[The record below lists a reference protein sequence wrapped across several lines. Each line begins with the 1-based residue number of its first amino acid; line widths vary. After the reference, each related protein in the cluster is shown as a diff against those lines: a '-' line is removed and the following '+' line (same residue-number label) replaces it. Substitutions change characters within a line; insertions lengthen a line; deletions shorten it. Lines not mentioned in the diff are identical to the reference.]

1 MPGFLRSDN
10 GPEFLANAVKRWLT
24 DEGCESIYIEPGSPW
39 ENAYIESFNGKFR
52 DECLNMN
59 LFENGRHALEV
70 VNEWQ
75 TEYNEL
81 RPHSSLGYETPREFA
96 ARYYSSLRATPSGLC
111 NTDRVEK
118 PKLQMVL
125 KQGVGQWH
133 SNLQRNLASRRDDCK
148 WSTAPRMGQRVFAH
162 GCKRRVNRDTQ
173 RFL

>member
-1 MPGFLRSDN
+1 VIAGKRGMPGFLRSDN

-39 ENAYIESFNGKFR
+39 QNAYIESFNGKFR

-70 VNEWQ
+70 VNEWH

-96 ARYYSSLRATPSGLC
+96 ARYYSSLRATPSGTG
-111 NTDRVEK
+111 NTDHLEN
-118 PKLQMVL
+118 PKLQVVL
-125 KQGVGQWH
+125 K
-133 SNLQRNLASRRDDCK
+133 
-148 WSTAPRMGQRVFAH
+148 
-162 GCKRRVNRDTQ
+162 
-173 RFL
+173 